1 MIPIAGFAPDADP
14 TTPGVLT
21 DCTNLIPNLIGMQGG
36 PSAVTPSGV
45 PALAAACQG
54 AAVVTKLDGTRRMF
68 AGAQA
73 AIYELSGGSWV
84 DRSRG
89 GGYTGGAESLW
100 SIAQFGDATLMANRA
115 DTIQRS
121 TSGAFA
127 DIATAPKAEIVFS
140 VGAFVMALNV
150 NDGADKV
157 DGWHCCAAYDD
168 TSWTPSVTT
177 QATSGRLVATPGAL
191 TAGGRLGEYAVAYK
205 ARSMY
210 LGQYVGAP
218 VVWDW
223 TLIPGGNAGCVGK
236 NAWCDI
242 GGVHFFVGDYNFW
255 LFDGTRPVPIAD
267 GILRTWF
274 SANCSQSYKYK
285 IICQFD
291 KVTNT
296 VWVFYPSTNASTLD
310 SALVYHVL
318 SKKWGR
324 ADRSIQTS
332 LEYVSATVTIDGLT
346 AYSATIDGL
355 PSTPFDS
362 QFWLSGGRAMSVF
375 NTSHQLQS
383 LTGDSTSS
391 ELVTGDVGDDDAVLL
406 LQQIRLRF
414 AVAPTAATVQTWH
427 KMQSGASFSLG
438 PSGTMNDGKF
448 DCLKSARWHRAQ
460 IGFTGPGTVTGM
472 NAKYKPAGAR

>member
-1 MIPIAGFAPDADP
+1 MIPVAGFAPDADP
-14 TTPGVLT
+14 TTPGVLS

-36 PSAVTPSGV
+36 PSAVTPTGV

-54 AAVVTKLDGTRRMF
+54 AAVVTKLDGTRRLI
-68 AGAQA
+68 AGAKA
-73 AIYELSGGSWV
+73 AIYELSAGSWV
-84 DRSRG
+84 DRSKG
-89 GGYTGGAESLW
+89 GGYTGGDESLW
-100 SIAQFGDATLMANRA
+100 SIAQFGDATLMANRT

-140 VGAFVMALNV
+140 VGSFVMAMNV
-150 NDGADKV
+150 NDGAEKA

-168 TSWTPSVTT
+168 TDWTASVTT
-177 QATSGRLVATPGAL
+177 QSAKGRLVATPGGI

-205 ARSMY
+205 TRSMY
-210 LGQYVGAP
+210 MGQYVGP
-218 VVWDW
+218 PSVWDW
-223 TLIPGGNAGCVGK
+223 VLVPGGNAGCVGK

-242 GGVHFFVGDYNFW
+242 GGVHFFVGDDNFW

-274 SANCSQSYKYK
+274 AANCSQSYKYK

-296 VWVFYPSTNASTLD
+296 VWVFYPSPNASTLD
-310 SALVYHVL
+310 SALVYHVQ

-324 ADRSIQTS
+324 ADRSIQAS
-332 LEYVSATVTIDGLT
+332 LEYVSATATIDGLT

-355 PSTPFDS
+355 PSTPFSS
-362 QFWLSGGRAMSVF
+362 QFWLAGGRSMSVI
-375 NTSHQLQS
+375 NASNQLQS

-391 ELVTGDVGDDDAVLL
+391 EMVTGDVGDDDAVLL

-414 AVAPTAATVQTWH
+414 AVAPTSATAQTWH
-427 KMQSGASFSLG
+427 KMQSGGTFVLG
-438 PSGTMNDGKF
+438 PSGAMNDGKF

-460 IGFTGPGTVTGM
+460 IGFTGPVTVTGM